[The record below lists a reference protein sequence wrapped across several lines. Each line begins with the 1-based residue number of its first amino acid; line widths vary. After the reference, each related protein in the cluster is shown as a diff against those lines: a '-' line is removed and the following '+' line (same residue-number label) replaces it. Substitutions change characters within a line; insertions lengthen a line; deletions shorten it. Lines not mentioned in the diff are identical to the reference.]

1 MKEKIEKFSLKQQI
15 LKYPMQNIVRYIAS
29 ESPESTQTPSHT
41 MSVCLERAPLTAHC
55 SLSFWAGWWYS
66 YEMLALDYTYRD
78 IETETQYKHTNW
90 PLCTLLELRAVMYIS
105 KPYIVWA
112 LLAWLLLLWRT
123 RRMIHGPCFDGC
135 VLLLTKSVDL
145 LPSILINYSVK
156 CPANNRRNA
165 NQ

>member
-15 LKYPMQNIVRYIAS
+15 YWNIQCKILCDTLHQQPLRAHRHRHTRCLSVWREHRSLLPLFLIWLMIFIRNAGFGLHISGYWDWNSI
-29 ESPESTQTPSHT
+29 QTHK
-41 MSVCLERAPLTAHC
+41 LAPLYIIRIK
-55 SLSFWAGWWYS
+55 SS
-66 YEMLALDYTYRD
+66 
-78 IETETQYKHTNW
+78 
-90 PLCTLLELRAVMYIS
+90 YIS

-112 LLAWLLLLWRT
+112 LPWLLLLWRT

-156 CPANNRRNA
+156 CPVNNRRNA